1 MSSLMFQRGK
11 KVMIT
16 IFRELSCFVTMLLT
30 PKDAKCKVSEFK
42 CKLQIPPPQQVARLH
57 EKHRQKKITHT
68 PFIIDMTMRFWR
80 TASDVPFFSS
90 VISALYS
97 VYSSVPPLERI
108 RSCYTAHWAF
118 RPSVMVSA
126 NLDKVSIVLLWW
138 TFRVAQLMCD
148 VEGQLCAL
156 NVLIPQCL
164 WLQLGSQ
171 ALEKSCLWLPHMYF
185 FGHHVG
191 LFFLSF
197 FILLLPCVPV
207 FLCLALTAP
216 CEVCILTVILRN
228 SLSHHW
234 NLP

>member
-1 MSSLMFQRGK
+1 M
-11 KVMIT
+11 
-16 IFRELSCFVTMLLT
+16 
-30 PKDAKCKVSEFK
+30 
-42 CKLQIPPPQQVARLH
+42 ARLH
-57 EKHRQKKITHT
+57 EKHRQKKMTHT

-171 ALEKSCLWLPHMYF
+171 ALEKSCPSDFRICISLDTTWGCFSPASSSSFSL
-185 FGHHVG
+185 VS
-191 LFFLSF
+191 LSF
-197 FILLLPCVPV
+197 SV
-207 FLCLALTAP
+207 
-216 CEVCILTVILRN
+216 
-228 SLSHHW
+228 
-234 NLP
+234 

>member
-1 MSSLMFQRGK
+1 MQNAKL
-11 KVMIT
+11 VN
-16 IFRELSCFVTMLLT
+16 LNVTPNST
-30 PKDAKCKVSEFK
+30 STASG
-42 CKLQIPPPQQVARLH
+42 QTARKAQT
-57 EKHRQKKITHT
+57 EKMTHT

-108 RSCYTAHWAF
+108 RSCYTAHWAC

-171 ALEKSCLWLPHMYF
+171 ALEKS
-185 FGHHVG
+185 
-191 LFFLSF
+191 S
-197 FILLLPCVPV
+197 VPLTSAYV
-207 FLCLALTAP
+207 FLWTPRGAVFPQLLHPPSPLCPCL
-216 CEVCILTVILRN
+216 
-228 SLSHHW
+228 SLSSTDSSLRSLHTYCNTKKLSVTSLKSAIEIIETVKLFNNW
-234 NLP
+234 Q